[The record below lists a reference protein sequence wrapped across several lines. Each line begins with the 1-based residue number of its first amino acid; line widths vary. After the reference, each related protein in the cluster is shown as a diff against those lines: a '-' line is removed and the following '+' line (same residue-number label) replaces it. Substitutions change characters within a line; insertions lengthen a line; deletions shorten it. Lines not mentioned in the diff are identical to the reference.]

1 MYFNY
6 KKINILDEG
15 ALFWLKNVFNHYTR
29 GESGNISFEKA
40 YDKLMR
46 SIKEFNNAHFDE
58 KLIFKK
64 AHRAIDEYVG
74 KVVFNMRELNMKDGP
89 FPVDCK
95 KLQKKLKIKEY
106 FDSDYP
112 EISRMIKN
120 EDDLY
125 GLVYYAV
132 FSDQLFKSS
141 FGATMAIPIVI
152 YGNGEANIIFVT
164 FDEDA
169 IYKLFTVTAYNS
181 GLDGAYKSNLTEL
194 ISVFNSY

>member
-6 KKINILDEG
+6 KKIDLLDEG
-15 ALFWLKNVFNHYTR
+15 ALFWIKNVFNHYIR
-29 GESGNISFEKA
+29 GESGDISFEQA
-40 YDKLMR
+40 YDKLIR
-46 SIKEFNNAHFDE
+46 SLEEFNSAHFDK

-74 KVVFNMRELNMKDGP
+74 NVAFNMRQLNAKDGP
-89 FPVDCK
+89 LPVDCK

-106 FDSDYP
+106 FNSDYP
-112 EISRMIKN
+112 EIAKMFKN

-141 FGATMAIPIVI
+141 FGATMAIPLVI

-164 FDEDA
+164 FDENS

-194 ISVFNSY
+194 VSAFNSY